1 LADIFVLLNF
11 IGITSKGNFN
21 VTLLPNA
28 TQLSVNVSLQ
38 KDDRAGHYMLYLYI
52 PTATYELGVQGSILQ
67 AAIIV
72 QGAYNIRNCTI

>member
-1 LADIFVLLNF
+1 MLLNF
-11 IGITSKGNFN
+11 IGITSRGHFN

-38 KDDRAGHYMLYLYI
+38 KDNRAEQYTLYLYI

-72 QGAYNIRNCTI
+72 QGAYNIHNCTV